1 MTACM
6 YARVYACSHQPAS
19 MSLHAQ
25 ASVYVCV
32 CMCVCM
38 YLGIYMCVCA
48 CLYACRA
55 CMHACMHAS
64 CLCMYH
70 ARLHDLL
77 SGRDSAVHMTFD
89 YLVYVC
95 TLLGATEIGGGSA
108 CVLD

>member
-1 MTACM
+1 MPAPTSLPACLCM
-6 YARVYACSHQPAS
+6 PKHLCMCVC
-19 MSLHAQ
+19 
-25 ASVYVCV
+25 VYVCV
-32 CMCVCM
+32 YVFVYIYICVCV
-38 YLGIYMCVCA
+38 CVSV
-48 CLYACRA
+48 R
-55 CMHACMHAS
+55 MPSVHACMHAS